1 MTDKLKVQAR
11 IARGDGSVA
20 PHHVSDSA
28 KARDLEPDSGGGK
41 IEPHDRESEVTSSIN
56 QVKLVCPQCG
66 KSTLHAEFPDHYEAW
81 TKCSECG
88 FFMGM
93 SYEDWR
99 HMENSHNINEKIK
112 KMAIKRDL
120 VRPYPKNVPGFTI
133 I

>member
-20 PHHVSDSA
+20 PHTVSEEEV
-28 KARDLEPDSGGGK
+28 KKGLEPGPGEGK
-41 IEPHDRESEVTSSIN
+41 IEPHDRETEVTTSTT
-56 QVKLVCPQCG
+56 QEKLICPQCG
-66 KSTLHAEFPDHYEAW
+66 KPTLHAEFPDHYEAW

-93 SYEDWR
+93 SGEEWHR
-99 HMENSHNINEKIK
+99 MENTPNINKKIK

-120 VRPYPKNVPGFTI
+120 VKTYP
-133 I
+133 